1 MAKLPTITSISSGY
15 ASTTT
20 LNANFEALKDAFSN
34 TLSLDGSTPNSL
46 SADLDINGNDIINIG
61 NLTDNAGN
69 TLDIVALNVHIT
81 KASNFA
87 DESENW
93 AQKIDGEA
101 VATEGYSSKAWAIG
115 GTGVTDTAASGAAKE
130 WATKTSDTVDTTEYS
145 AKEYAVGTQTRGT
158 TGSSKDW
165 ATYTADTVDASDYSA
180 KEWAIGTQ
188 TRGTSG
194 SSKDWATYLAGPVDG
209 TDYSAKYWATEAA
222 ASATAAQASLDNIE
236 SFYIG
241 ASATDPTT
249 DLNGDPLTAGD
260 FYYNSTDG
268 LMKVYN
274 GTVFVN
280 ASVDGTQYE
289 PAGNAVALAIALG

>member
-1 MAKLPTITSISSGY
+1 MAKTPTITSISSGY

-20 LNANFEALKDAFSN
+20 LNDNFTALKNAFSN

-46 SADLDINGNDIINIG
+46 NADLDINGQDIINIG
-61 NLTDNAGN
+61 NLTDNQGN
-69 TLDIVALNVHIT
+69 TLDIVALNTHINR
-81 KASNFA
+81 AEDAA

-115 GTGVTDTAASGAAKE
+115 GDGVTDTSSAGASKE
-130 WATKTSDTVDTTEYS
+130 WATKTTDTVDTSDYS
-145 AKEYAVGTQTRGT
+145 AKEWAIGIQTRGT
-158 TGSSKDW
+158 SGSSRDW

-188 TRGTSG
+188 TRGTAG
-194 SSKDWATYLAGPVDG
+194 SAKDWATYTADTVDG
-209 TDYSAKYWATEAA
+209 SDYSAKYYAELAV
-222 ASATAAQASLDNIE
+222 ASATAAQASLDSIE

>member
-1 MAKLPTITSISSGY
+1 MAKTPTITSITSGY
-15 ASTTT
+15 TSTTT
-20 LNANFEALKDAFSN
+20 LNDNFTALKNAFSN

-46 SADLDINGNDIINIG
+46 NADLDINGNDIINIG
-61 NLTDNAGN
+61 NLTDNQGN
-69 TLDIVALNVHIT
+69 TLDIVALNTHINR
-81 KASNFA
+81 AEDAA

-101 VATEGYSSKAWAIG
+101 VPSEGYSSKAWAIG
-115 GTGVTDTAASGAAKE
+115 GAGVTGTEDAGAAKE
-130 WATKTSDTVDTTEYS
+130 WAIKTSDT
-145 AKEYAVGTQTRGT
+145 
-158 TGSSKDW
+158 
-165 ATYTADTVDASDYSA
+165 
-180 KEWAIGTQ
+180 
-188 TRGTSG
+188 
-194 SSKDWATYLAGPVDG
+194 VDG
-209 TDYSAKYWATEAA
+209 TDYSAKYYAILAAT
-222 ASATAAQASLDNIE
+222 SATTAVESLESIQ

-241 ASATDPTT
+241 ASATDPSN

-274 GTVFVN
+274 GTIFVN

>member
-81 KASNFA
+81 KASDFA

-165 ATYTADTVDASDYSA
+165 ATYMADT
-180 KEWAIGTQ
+180 
-188 TRGTSG
+188 
-194 SSKDWATYLAGPVDG
+194 VDG
-209 TDYSAKYWATEAA
+209 TDYSAKYYAA
-222 ASATAAQASLDNIE
+222 QALASATAAQASLDNIE

-268 LMKVYN
+268 IMKVYT

>member
-1 MAKLPTITSISSGY
+1 MAKTPTITTINSGY
-15 ASTTT
+15 TSTTT
-20 LNANFEALKDAFSN
+20 LNDNFEALKNAFSN

-46 SADLDINGNDIINIG
+46 NADLDINGQDIINIG
-61 NLTDNAGN
+61 NLTDNQGN
-69 TLDIVALNVHIT
+69 TLDIVSLNTHVNR
-81 KASNFA
+81 AEDAA
-87 DESENW
+87 DEAENW
-93 AQKIDGEA
+93 AQKTNGEA
-101 VATEGYSSKAWAIG
+101 VLTEGYSSKAWAIG
-115 GTGVTDTAASGAAKE
+115 GFGVTDTASAGASKE
-130 WATKTSDTVDTTEYS
+130 WATKTTDTVDT
-145 AKEYAVGTQTRGT
+145 
-158 TGSSKDW
+158 
-165 ATYTADTVDASDYSA
+165 SDYSA
-180 KEWAIGTQ
+180 KEWAIGVQ
-188 TRGTSG
+188 TRGTIG
-194 SSKDWATYLAGPVDG
+194 SSRDWATYMADTVDG
-209 TDYSAKYWATEAA
+209 TDYSAKYYAA
-222 ASATAAQASLDNIE
+222 QALASATAAQASLDNIE

>member
-1 MAKLPTITSISSGY
+1 MAKTPTITSITSGY

-20 LNANFEALKDAFSN
+20 LNDNFEALKNAFSN

-69 TLDIVALNVHIT
+69 VLDIVALNVHIT
-81 KASNFA
+81 KASDFA
-87 DESENW
+87 DESEDW
-93 AQKIDGEA
+93 AQKLTGE
-101 VATEGYSSKAWAIG
+101 VNPTEGYSSKAWAIG
-115 GTGVTDTAASGAAKE
+115 GTGVTDTADSGSSKE
-130 WATKTSDTVDTTEYS
+130 WATKTTDTVDTVDYS
-145 AKEYAVGTQTRGT
+145 AKEWAVGTQTRGT
-158 TGSSKDW
+158 AGSAKDW
-165 ATYTADTVDASDYSA
+165 AVYTADTVDGVNYSA
-180 KEWAIGTQ
+180 KHWAVQ
-188 TRGTSG
+188 S
-194 SSKDWATYLAGPVDG
+194 
-209 TDYSAKYWATEAA
+209 A
-222 ASATAAQASLDNIE
+222 ASATAAQASLDSIE

-241 ASATDPTT
+241 ASATDPST